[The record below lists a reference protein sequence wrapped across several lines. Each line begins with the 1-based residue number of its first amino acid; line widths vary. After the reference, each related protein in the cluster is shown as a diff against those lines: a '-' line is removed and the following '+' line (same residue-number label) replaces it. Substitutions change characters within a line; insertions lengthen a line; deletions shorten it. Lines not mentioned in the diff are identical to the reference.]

1 MNERNLCFWIES
13 TLNVAKHCCKIQ
25 RLGIWTQRTE
35 CERWWINECRSLV
48 WFLAP
53 NVSLTAITT
62 SMKALSSKQ
71 RQSIPCWS
79 SSHPS
84 DYPNSTHRRAL
95 SSGVLTLNG
104 QRNHHK
110 QLLSYSGRERLTFVQ
125 LSLQRHHW
133 HTDNTPKSDSLK
145 EIYQNMQINTFLPF
159 WVCPSSMSSS
169 IVLIL
174 FHSSKKC
181 KKKPC
186 LGCWLNPYLFF
197 KG

>member
-1 MNERNLCFWIES
+1 MLQSSAARY
-13 TLNVAKHCCKIQ
+13 NVWVFGHKGQNVNADGLMSVEAWFGSLLLMFPSQPLRQAWKPYQANKDTPSLAEAVHTP
-25 RLGIWTQRTE
+25 LTTQ
-35 CERWWINECRSLV
+35 
-48 WFLAP
+48 
-53 NVSLTAITT
+53 TALI
-62 SMKALSSKQ
+62 
-71 RQSIPCWS
+71 
-79 SSHPS
+79 
-84 DYPNSTHRRAL
+84 RRAL

-174 FHSSKKC
+174 FYSSKKC
-181 KKKPC
+181 KKKKQFGLLVKPF
-186 LGCWLNPYLFF
+186 LF
-197 KG
+197 